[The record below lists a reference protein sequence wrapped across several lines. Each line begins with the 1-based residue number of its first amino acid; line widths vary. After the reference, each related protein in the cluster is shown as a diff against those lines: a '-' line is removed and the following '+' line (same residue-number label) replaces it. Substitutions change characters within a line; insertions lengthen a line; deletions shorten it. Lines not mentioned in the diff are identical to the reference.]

1 MFTSPMIGE
10 LAATRRTELI
20 AAADAERLAQQARH
34 ARRAR
39 RDQARSTTT
48 GRVRRIWLRTTTQ
61 PAHS

>member
-10 LAATRRTELI
+10 LAATRRTDLI
-20 AAADAERLAQQARH
+20 AAADAERLAEQARH
-34 ARRAR
+34 ARRA
-39 RDQARSTTT
+39 QARSTPA

>member
-10 LAATRRTELI
+10 LADSQRTELFAI
-20 AAADAERLAQQARH
+20 AYTKRLTQEACH
-34 ARRAR
+34 ARRA
-39 RDQARSTTT
+39 QARSTTA